1 MKLSTC
7 KKTTANKNAKVFVSQ
22 QKMLQMLADA
32 IKNNPN
38 LVSRSYEEAAKKNQ
52 QTSEKSQ

>member
-7 KKTTANKNAKVFVSQ
+7 KKATVNKNTKVFLSQ

-38 LVSRSYEEAAKKNQ
+38 LVSRSYEEAARKNQ
-52 QTSEKSQ
+52 QISEKK